1 MMAYLVRKHKNPVP
15 KVDMKLRETGRA
27 MSLPELGEAGKNVKT
42 RKPNALPPKTKTI
55 KKFSKGGPTQLELP
69 FQTNDKLRIKG
80 DADLLFKDVTY
91 DADLGQFV
99 NKKTGETGTL
109 DYFRD
114 KEIYSAEEAVEKV
127 FEPIADKLKQRPRVS
142 DKGIG
147 NRMVKKVSK
156 TNGNGNDNVVPI
168 GPIPHEKPW
177 YEQERKTISDQ
188 TVEEY
193 LAEKEIEYRKNL
205 QTNLVKEA
213 LRLGIGKLLR

>member
-1 MMAYLVRKHKNPVP
+1 MRYHQKQKQ
-15 KVDMKLRETGRA
+15 
-27 MSLPELGEAGKNVKT
+27 
-42 RKPNALPPKTKTI
+42 
-55 KKFSKGGPTQLELP
+55 GGPTQLELP